1 MASIIAQIIMTLA
14 SNNIVSEAAD
24 NKDSKKTKTRL
35 NP

>member
-14 SNNIVSEAAD
+14 SNNIVSDAED
-24 NKDSKKTKTRL
+24 NKYSKKAKTGL